1 MEDILMFSY
10 LLRRIAQ
17 TIPVLLGLSL
27 LIFLLL
33 RALPGDPALLYSG
46 FEATAEELADL
57 RERMGVNKPLFSQY
71 LSFIGPALRGDLGT
85 SLRSGRPVLTEL
97 KMRLPVTAE
106 LAGLSLLSACF
117 LGIGLGISAAI
128 KPKLITP
135 LYLLSIL
142 GFSMPIYW
150 LGLLLILFF
159 SIRLGWLPPAGG
171 MGKSSLILPVVTLMS
186 STAAS
191 LFRLTLSEY
200 QEVTAQ
206 EYMRVAKAKGISS
219 LRLHYKHG
227 LRNTLIPLVTFIEL
241 EFGNLLGGAVLT
253 ESVFALNGIG
263 RYLVTSVVQRDYPVI
278 QGAVMLICS
287 IFIFIHLVMDLIYLA
302 IDPRLRRR

>member
-1 MEDILMFSY
+1 MFSY

-142 GFSMPIYW
+142 GLSMPIYW

>member
-1 MEDILMFSY
+1 MFSY

-97 KMRLPVTAE
+97 KIRLPVTAE

-142 GFSMPIYW
+142 GLSMPIYW

-227 LRNTLIPLVTFIEL
+227 LRNTLIPLVTFIGL